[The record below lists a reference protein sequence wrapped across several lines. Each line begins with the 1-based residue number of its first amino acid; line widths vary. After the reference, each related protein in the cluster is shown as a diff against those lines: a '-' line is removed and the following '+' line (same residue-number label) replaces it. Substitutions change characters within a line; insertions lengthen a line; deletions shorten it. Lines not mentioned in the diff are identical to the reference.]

1 MHPHLFQPV
10 GFFIL
15 ALSEWE
21 ILENF
26 ITISVAII
34 SIADQSIYQQP
45 LSDRT
50 MNFDNDGTI
59 MFATNLKTSSTPQ
72 RGAKSKSA
80 NKAQET
86 MKTAQVSVAVK
97 FKFKGISVVIFN

>member
-1 MHPHLFQPV
+1 
-10 GFFIL
+10 
-15 ALSEWE
+15 
-21 ILENF
+21 
-26 ITISVAII
+26 
-34 SIADQSIYQQP
+34 
-45 LSDRT
+45 

-72 RGAKSKSA
+72 RGAKSKST